1 MKASQLELIVKSE
14 SELSGAV
21 EALLHFAEGR
31 KKIALVGDLGAG
43 KTAFVKAFCQKMEV
57 PDNVSSPTFA
67 LVNEYIFLDENGQ
80 EQIIHHLDL
89 YRLRSLDEALGIGIE
104 DYLYDECYC
113 LIEWPEI
120 ISELL
125 PNEMVFIKITT
136 QPDESRLFLISDNNG
151 IIN

>member
-1 MKASQLELIVKSE
+1 MRASQLELIVKSE
-14 SELSGAV
+14 AELSGAV
-21 EALLHFAEGR
+21 EAFLHFAEGR

-67 LVNEYIFLDENGQ
+67 LVNEYIFLDENGH
-80 EQIIHHLDL
+80 EQSIHHLDL

-136 QPDESRLFLISDNNG
+136 QPDESRLFLISDNKD

>member
-1 MKASQLELIVKSE
+1 MPKDE
-14 SELSGAV
+14 SARQCV
-21 EALLHFAEGR
+21 QPNFFARER
-31 KKIALVGDLGAG
+31 V
-43 KTAFVKAFCQKMEV
+43 
-57 PDNVSSPTFA
+57 
-67 LVNEYIFLDENGQ
+67 DENGQ

-125 PNEMVFIKITT
+125 PNEMIFIKIIT
-136 QPDESRLFLISDNNG
+136 QPDESRLFLISDDND